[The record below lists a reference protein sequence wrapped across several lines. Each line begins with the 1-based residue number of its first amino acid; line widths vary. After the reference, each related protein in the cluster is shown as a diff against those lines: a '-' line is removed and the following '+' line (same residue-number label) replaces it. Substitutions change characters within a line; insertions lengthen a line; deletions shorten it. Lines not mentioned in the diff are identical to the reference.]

1 MLSDKDIDVLL
12 YYLDRG
18 IREEIQRICDA
29 DAVTA
34 SCESLVTAEDRALAK
49 SMGIAF

>member
-18 IREEIQRICDA
+18 IREEIQRICDTESA
-29 DAVTA
+29 PP
-34 SCESLVTAEDRALAK
+34 SCDGLVTAEDRALAK
-49 SMGIAF
+49 AMGIAF

>member
-1 MLSDKDIDVLL
+1 MLSDKDIDTLL

-18 IREEIQRICDA
+18 IQEEIQRICDA
-29 DAVTA
+29 EGVPESYA
-34 SCESLVTAEDRALAK
+34 SLVTPEDIAIAK

>member
-1 MLSDKDIDVLL
+1 MLSDKDIDTLL

-18 IREEIQRICDA
+18 IQEEIQRICDA
-29 DAVTA
+29 EGVPESYA
-34 SCESLVTAEDRALAK
+34 SLVTPEDRAIAK